1 MADQVGLGSAVAGFG
16 RVQGGQA
23 GPQGG
28 AAVAEAA
35 KGREKAALARDE
47 KAEAVPLRGQER
59 VAERAAM
66 PDGPL
71 ETTGD
76 WGGSGFGQG
85 ALDGA
90 CGELIKL
97 QTELE
102 GLGSGPEA
110 MTKSMALQFKMQNIQ
125 QVISAVTKIREMA
138 HESIMRTFSR

>member
-16 RVQGGQA
+16 RAQGA
-23 GPQGG
+23 HSGG
-28 AAVAEAA
+28 AAAVAEAEQGRA
-35 KGREKAALARDE
+35 KATLARDE
-47 KAEAVPLRGQER
+47 KAEAAPPRSQDR
-59 VAERAAM
+59 VADRAAM

-71 ETTGD
+71 EGSGD
-76 WGGSGFGQG
+76 SGGGSGFGQG

-90 CGELIKL
+90 CEEMIKL
-97 QTELE
+97 QKELE